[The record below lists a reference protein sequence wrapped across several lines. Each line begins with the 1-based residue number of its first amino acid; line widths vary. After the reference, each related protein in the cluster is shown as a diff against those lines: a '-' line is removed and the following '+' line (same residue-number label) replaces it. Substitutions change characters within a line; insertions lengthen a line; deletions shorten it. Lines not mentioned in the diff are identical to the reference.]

1 MHRLCTDVSALVV
14 TLSVAMEDV
23 TIGGPGWRAQ
33 GTSLYH
39 FCSLLWIY
47 NHFQLKSKKM
57 MGVSWTLARLW
68 TVKAHRG
75 WGRSSFCFEGLPQAT
90 SCRCVS
96 DTVPLSQRTPLIH
109 ASCPSQHSGSWQG
122 PAGTPPFSV
131 QTFANPSL
139 GSVYAALCY
148 SCGTSIQ
155 RLSGS
160 AAPEHKP
167 LLRGDEEYSWVCRRE
182 AVTWGVWFL
191 PTDSELISL

>member
-1 MHRLCTDVSALVV
+1 MYRCQC
-14 TLSVAMEDV
+14 
-23 TIGGPGWRAQ
+23 PGCDTVCGYGRWNHWATWWRAQ

-39 FCSLLWIY
+39 FCSLLWIS
-47 NHFQLKSKKM
+47 NHFQLKSKQV
-57 MGVSWTLARLW
+57 MGALWTPARLR
-68 TVKAHRG
+68 TGKAHRG
-75 WGRSSFCFEGLPQAT
+75 WGRSSFCLEGLPQAG
-90 SCRCVS
+90 SGRCVS
-96 DTVPLSQRTPLIH
+96 DTVPLSQRTPPIH

-148 SCGTSIQ
+148 SWGTSIQ
-155 RLSGS
+155 SLSGS

-167 LLRGDEEYSWVCRRE
+167 LLRGDEYSRVCRRE
-182 AVTWGVWFL
+182 AVTWRVWFL